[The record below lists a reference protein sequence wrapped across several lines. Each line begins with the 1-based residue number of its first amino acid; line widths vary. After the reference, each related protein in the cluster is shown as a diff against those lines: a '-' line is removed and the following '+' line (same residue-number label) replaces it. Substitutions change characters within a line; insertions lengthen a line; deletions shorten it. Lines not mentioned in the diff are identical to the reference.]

1 MYLSEYYCFTSV
13 RVTYR
18 IDTKKDVKLSCY
30 CSLHNLEAPENGL
43 ASRNEQRRKPHADML
58 KRLTHLMRIGIR
70 IHQGSRH
77 S

>member
-30 CSLHNLEAPENGL
+30 CSLHV
-43 ASRNEQRRKPHADML
+43 M
-58 KRLTHLMRIGIR
+58 RLLRMALQVETSNAESPTPIC
-70 IHQGSRH
+70 
-77 S
+77 